1 MGSFGQSITRWIN
14 QSVYFFLAFS
24 ALVYALPNKNKK
36 SIGIFDFVKFPNDV
50 CFGDGSVRG
59 GVTQLSGNCFTKQ
72 ECDELKG
79 TAAGDC
85 ADGYGVCCV
94 LRPGCDETVKQNL
107 SYLIMAETQAP
118 DPKYCSYTICPASSS
133 VNRIRLQFTTFVIG
147 GPFTLTNT
155 AANNAA
161 NAINGGAIGSDTREN
176 AVGDCVDDTFVVTST
191 GKASPV
197 ICGTNTDQHVVVDA
211 DGETCLTASF
221 VFGGRSITREYE
233 IRVLQY
239 EKENGLGGP
248 EGCLQY
254 FIDNQDTVK
263 TFNWD
268 SGPGTV
274 KTHLSN
280 QDYDICI
287 RRNRGMC
294 GICWTQEG
302 TGEDGT
308 FSLSTSPTNNQ
319 ARSRVGATCTTD
331 FILIPNGIEKP
342 TPFVQNSINL
352 GNSKYCGRALHHMN
366 DQVATSPAT
375 VCSFQTPFKLT
386 VVTDDDEQFGTET
399 AEDHLGVPTTVTED
413 ARDNEARI
421 KPTGTRGFEWS

>member
-94 LRPGCDETVKQNL
+94 LRPGCDGTVKQNL

-147 GPFTLTNT
+147 GPFTLANT
-155 AANNAA
+155 AAFTAV
-161 NAINGGAIGSDTREN
+161 NAINGGAIGSQTRGN
-176 AVGDCVDDTFVVTST
+176 AVGDCVDDTFVVAST

-197 ICGTNTDQHVVVDA
+197 ICGTNTDQHVVVDT
-211 DGETCLTASF
+211 DGEKCVTASF
-221 VFGGRSITREYE
+221 VFGEEIISRQYE

-239 EKENGLGGP
+239 DRNNELGGP
-248 EGCLQY
+248 PGCLQ
-254 FIDNQDTVK
+254 FFLDDRATVSS
-263 TFNWD
+263 FNWG
-268 SGPGTV
+268 SGEPR
-274 KTHLSN
+274 THLSSQN
-280 QDYDICI
+280 YDICV
-287 RRNRGMC
+287 RRSRGKC
-294 GICWTQEG
+294 GICWAV
-302 TGEDGT
+302 EDNDFG
-308 FSLSTSPTNNQ
+308 LSTSPTTNTMNAQ
-319 ARSRVGATCTTD
+319 AGKGADCLTD
-331 FILIPNGIEKP
+331 YIVIRNGLAKP
-342 TPFVQNSINL
+342 TPFVHNTVSI
-352 GNSKYCGRALHHMN
+352 GQSKYCGRFLNTDSA
-366 DQVATSPAT
+366 QTTQQT
-375 VCSFQTPFKLT
+375 VC
-386 VVTDDDEQFGTET
+386 
-399 AEDHLGVPTTVTED
+399 
-413 ARDNEARI
+413 
-421 KPTGTRGFEWS
+421 

>member
-1 MGSFGQSITRWIN
+1 MSQLEC
-14 QSVYFFLAFS
+14 FLLLTIF
-24 ALVYALPNKNKK
+24 ALSLALPEKMKKNV
-36 SIGIFDFVKFPNDV
+36 GIFDFVTFPNDV

-59 GVTQLSGNCFTKQ
+59 FAGQLSGNCFTKQ

-79 TAAGDC
+79 SAAGDC
-85 ADGYGVCCV
+85 AEGYGVCCV
-94 LRPGCDETVKQNL
+94 LQPRCGETVKQNL
-107 SYLIMAETQAP
+107 SYLLQGTTQSP
-118 DPKYCSYTICPASSS
+118 PQISCSYRICPVTSD
-133 VNRIRLQFTTFVIG
+133 VNRIRLDFTNFVIG
-147 GPFTLTNT
+147 SPFSLTASQEDIADT
-155 AANNAA
+155 AANNLAVHKLSA
-161 NAINGGAIGSDTREN
+161 S
-176 AVGDCVDDTFVVTST
+176 VGDCVDDTFVITST
-191 GKASPV
+191 GKASPI
-197 ICGTNTDQHVVVDA
+197 ICGTNTGQHVVVDA

-280 QDYDICI
+280 QNYDICI

-308 FSLSTSPTNNQ
+308 FSLSTSPNNNE
-319 ARSRVGATCTTD
+319 ARSRVGTTCTTD
-331 FILIPNGIEKP
+331 YILIPNGIEKD
-342 TPFVQNSINL
+342 TPFVQNSIKL

-421 KPTGTRGFEWS
+421 KPTGTRGFSLAYRQMACD